1 MLTIGL
7 FPNTKK
13 ESVGSVLGWMIQYF
27 KDRNVR
33 VLLTENAAQKM
44 GWHEIALQRHKH
56 VIAWRAQGRAIA
68 E

>member
-13 ESVGSVLGWMIQYF
+13 ESVGSVLGWMVQYF

-33 VLLTENAAQKM
+33 VLLTENAAHKM
-44 GWHEIALQRHKH
+44 GYPGGLQ
-56 VIAWRAQGRAIA
+56 
-68 E
+68 